1 MRIWLDQVREEPFN
15 WDATERIAPE
25 TLERSELLD
34 LGPVTWRGQVLWADP
49 GYYLR
54 AHLSYDQTLSC
65 DRCLQPIHEATR
77 SEVELMFVVEG
88 KGRGNERGEHELHE
102 QDMGVVYLDDE
113 VLETA
118 PILVEQLQLNI
129 PMKPLCRAD
138 CKGLCP
144 ECGADLNAL
153 PEGRCTCRTQET
165 DPRWGALAA
174 LKDRLD
180 REP

>member
-77 SEVELMFVVEG
+77 SDVELMFVVEG
-88 KGRGNERGEHELHE
+88 KGRRRARVYHRGERHGPCRRDARAEQALHE
-102 QDMGVVYLDDE
+102 
-113 VLETA
+113 
-118 PILVEQLQLNI
+118 
-129 PMKPLCRAD
+129 
-138 CKGLCP
+138 
-144 ECGADLNAL
+144 
-153 PEGRCTCRTQET
+153 
-165 DPRWGALAA
+165 
-174 LKDRLD
+174 
-180 REP
+180 